1 MGGGG
6 GNYDISYGVSD
17 ILNDVRCVGAL
28 LVLIGHGFSFFQ
40 ISIFKDDS
48 YFPYIQSLAVLIFFI
63 LSGFL
68 TDNTLSK
75 EKEKYKYKRFIISR
89 AKRIYEYY
97 LGALLMVVIIDKMI
111 IAINPSAY
119 LHYGTLSFEI
129 LIKNIMMIPRMVSLN
144 IFGIQSLNIPVVGR
158 LITNDTLGSARPFWT
173 LFIEWWLYVFYGYYK
188 LVYKE
193 KHQNTINLLDIFM
206 VILFA
211 LMFVHLDFNCQ
222 CCILCFGGGVL
233 VNRIY
238 RVVKIEKGLL
248 FAISFVMMLLF
259 IVVSQSVRKAYCLEE
274 CLLLVILFLVILEW
288 GEEYRKC
295 SRSLVLKEVAG
306 ITYPLYLIHYSIMEL
321 IIYTSNKWSFRESF
335 VTSLVVSIGCSLIFY
350 YSVIFVKKILN
361 RISIWKK

>member
-1 MGGGG
+1 MGGG
-6 GNYDISYGVSD
+6 NCDISYGVSD
-17 ILNDVRCVGAL
+17 ILNAVRGGAAL

-48 YFPYIQSLAVLIFFI
+48 YFPYMQSLAVLIFFI

-97 LGALLMVVIIDKMI
+97 LGALLMVIIIDKII

-119 LHYGTLSFEI
+119 MHYDTLSFEI
-129 LIKNIMMIPRMVSLN
+129 LIKNIIMVPRMVSLN
-144 IFGIQSLNIPVVGR
+144 IFGTQSLNIPVVGR

-193 KHQNTINLLDIFM
+193 KHQNSINLLDIFM

-211 LMFVHLDFNCQ
+211 LLFVHLNFNSQ

-248 FAISFVMMLLF
+248 FVISFVMMLLF
-259 IVVSQSVRKAYCLEE
+259 ILVSQSVRKAYCLEE
-274 CLLLVILFLVILEW
+274 CLLLVISFLVILEW
-288 GEEYRKC
+288 GEEYKKC
-295 SRSLVLKEVAG
+295 SRNLVLKEVAG

-321 IIYTSNKWSFRESF
+321 IIYTSNKWSSRESF
-335 VTSLVVSIGCSLIFY
+335 FISLVVSIGCSLIFY

-361 RISIWKK
+361 RISVWKK